1 MKISPMYCF
10 IITACMTTRYDH
22 AIGGDSYHFAWSLP
36 FSADERRTRLILA
49 DAPVRHQPRITCQF
63 H

>member
-1 MKISPMYCF
+1 
-10 IITACMTTRYDH
+10 MTTRYDH
-22 AIGGDSYHFAWSLP
+22 AIELGGGDSYHFAWSLP

-49 DAPVRHQPRITCQF
+49 DAPVRHQPRLTGQF